1 MNIIQNNIEHS
12 GSHHEKLRAARQ
24 WLINNGRFIA
34 AGLIVVTAIIS
45 ACVVLVVPGQAVVV
59 TRLGDPIRVVT
70 QPGLAWKIPAPL
82 ESTIPVDLRLKTT
95 SSGLQDVGTR
105 DGLRILVQAYVAWQ
119 VPPDGTHIRQFLRA
133 VQNQPD
139 VAADQL
145 RSFIGSSLEITVS
158 SFDLASLVNTDPRK
172 IQLSQL
178 EDRLRTRIAQES
190 LNVYGINIRQVGIE
204 RLTLP
209 AETLAAT
216 VSRMQAERATV
227 AAEREAEGQ
236 RMAAEIVSNADR
248 DSRVIIAKA
257 KSDAA
262 AIDAKSRV
270 EAADIYGKAYSE
282 NRDLYT
288 LLRSLDTLNN
298 VIGSNTRL
306 ILRTDAAPFRVLV
319 DGPGRTAGA
328 LPGPNQAVVQ
338 RRP

>member
-1 MNIIQNNIEHS
+1 MNIRQNI
-12 GSHHEKLRAARQ
+12 GKQALRSETLLETRK
-24 WLINNGRFIA
+24 WLVNNGRFVA
-34 AGLIVVTAIIS
+34 AGFIVLAAIIS

-82 ESTIPVDLRLKTT
+82 ENTIPVDLRLKTT

-119 VPPDGTHIRQFLRA
+119 VPPDGGHIRQFLRA

-139 VAADQL
+139 VAAEQL

-158 SFDLASLVNTDPRK
+158 SFDLANLINTDPTK
-172 IQLSQL
+172 IQLRQL
-178 EDRLRTRIAQES
+178 EDRLRTRIGQEA
-190 LNVYGINIRQVGIE
+190 LNVYGINIRQVGVE

-209 AETLAAT
+209 GETLAAT
-216 VSRMQAERATV
+216 VNRMQAERATV

-236 RMAAEIVSNADR
+236 RMAAEIVSTADR
-248 DSRVIIAKA
+248 DSRVVVAKA
-257 KSDAA
+257 KADAA

-270 EAADIYGKAYSE
+270 EAADIYGKAYAE

-298 VIGSNTRL
+298 VVGSNTRL

-328 LPGPNQAVVQ
+328 LPAPMQAQVQ